1 MNIMEIFSRNIFDT
15 LRLLRKKIIH
25 SSSLLKEENVKNP
38 PKTPRKRQFNNW
50 PRGYDNISFMTHEHI
65 TKKKR
70 KMNEKTSS
78 SIVKKKRKKKLYLGC
93 ATKSKIIE
101 MNAQSL
107 EVVFKNEFIISN
119 PLQLPFF
126 LTITLCDIH

>member
-1 MNIMEIFSRNIFDT
+1 MEIFSRNIFDT

-78 SIVKKKRKKKLYLGC
+78 SIVKKKRKK
-93 ATKSKIIE
+93 
-101 MNAQSL
+101 N
-107 EVVFKNEFIISN
+107 FILDVQRS
-119 PLQLPFF
+119 QK
-126 LTITLCDIH
+126 